1 MEPEGRPILVV
12 DDDQAIRE
20 SIAAALEFDGYP
32 VRLAADGAEALE
44 AMAEQRPSLVVL
56 DMVMPVLDGRAFAE
70 ELRIRGFDPPI
81 LVISASQDPERSA
94 KEIGASGSVAKPFDI
109 QQLLTK
115 VEQLRVA

>member
-12 DDDQAIRE
+12 DDDQAIRD
-20 SIAAALEFDGYP
+20 SIAAALELDGYP
-32 VRLAADGAEALE
+32 VRLAAEALE
-44 AMAEQRPSLVVL
+44 AIEEQPPSLVVL

-70 ELRIRGFDPPI
+70 QLRIRGFDPPI

-115 VEQLRVA
+115 VEELHVA